1 MKKNVMMLVVAIMA
15 ALGFSSCT
23 TDADNFVSVIN
34 QATEEIKAAENE
46 DAVKELGKKYE
57 DEFKKACDSDAELT
71 DAEKE
76 KIYAALC
83 DFIVAVSEKQAEF
96 YGDDY
101 KVTDFQL
108 EKMKNRVLQVVNESK
123 TLKELRQNMANA
135 IL

>member
-1 MKKNVMMLVVAIMA
+1 MMLVVAIMV

-34 QATEEIKAAENE
+34 QATEEIKAAENG
-46 DAVKELGKKYE
+46 AAARG
-57 DEFKKACDSDAELT
+57 FKKACDSDAELT

-96 YGDDY
+96 YGDGY

-108 EKMKNRVLQVVNESK
+108 EKMKNRVQQVVNESK

>member
-1 MKKNVMMLVVAIMA
+1 MLVVAIMA

-108 EKMKNRVLQVVNESK
+108 EKIISVH
-123 TLKELRQNMANA
+123 
-135 IL
+135 

>member
-57 DEFKKACDSDAELT
+57 DEFKKHV
-71 DAEKE
+71 
-76 KIYAALC
+76 IR
-83 DFIVAVSEKQAEF
+83 
-96 YGDDY
+96 
-101 KVTDFQL
+101 
-108 EKMKNRVLQVVNESK
+108 MPN
-123 TLKELRQNMANA
+123 
-135 IL
+135 